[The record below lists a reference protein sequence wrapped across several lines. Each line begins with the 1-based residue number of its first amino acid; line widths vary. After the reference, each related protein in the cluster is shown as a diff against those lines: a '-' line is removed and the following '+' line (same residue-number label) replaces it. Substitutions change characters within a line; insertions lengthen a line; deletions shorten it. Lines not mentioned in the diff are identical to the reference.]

1 MQLNRIDQ
9 NKLYPKFLELIK
21 TLLVNCQNRGYTFFA
36 ISAYRSPEEQSKL
49 YAIGRTSAGKVVTNA
64 KAYESYHNFGLAV
77 DLCHDL
83 DHKKENGLQPSWD
96 MAAYKVLQEEA
107 HKLGLTSGLDF
118 KSFPEGPHI
127 QYKSSLSLAQ
137 MKELV
142 LKGGLSEVW
151 NKL

>member
-9 NKLYPKFLELIK
+9 SKLYPKFLELVK
-21 TLLVNCQNRGYTFFA
+21 LLLTNCEKRGYVFFA
-36 ISAYRSPEEQSKL
+36 ISGYRSPEEQSKL
-49 YAIGRTSAGKVVTNA
+49 YSIGRSSAGKIVTNA

-96 MAAYKVLQEEA
+96 MKAYKVLQEEA
-107 HKLGLTSGLDF
+107 KKLGLTSGLDF

-127 QYKSSLSLAQ
+127 QLTTSLSLVK
-137 MKELV
+137 MKQLA

-151 NKL
+151 INL